1 MIRAGTSLRGL
12 RMISSPPRRRRTS
25 NADTVLNQADWFT
38 AEKDKYLTIA
48 EDHAKLGYGRSNF
61 PIVAGM
67 TSIDNYYLLLS
78 LWHGFIASG
87 LLIFLL
93 FGTTIRLF
101 RRGLRETDLGFP
113 RPSLAFTLAGILVA
127 VIFTLAT
134 VYMGTQVIPIVA
146 MLLGWSDAYLLGPMC
161 SEVSES
167 AASVGL
173 NGQSAV
179 HKSCDLGTKYCRG
192 RTKLPSRLRGVLA
205 CGDRPKVV
213 RFYVVTRLEVSRIWI
228 SFAKFLD

>member
-1 MIRAGTSLRGL
+1 MRECEWSGRQRGRPVRAVRIRLPKLSSRIMGVRALLTVHPKVERTSTQSSDLRRSPRHVHQHVLRGHCARGTRFPSGGAVMIRAGTSLRGL

-87 LLIFLL
+87 LLIILL
-93 FGTTIRLF
+93 FGTSIRLF

-113 RPSLAFTLAGILVA
+113 VHPWRSLWQGFWLPL
-127 VIFTLAT
+127 F
-134 VYMGTQVIPIVA
+134 
-146 MLLGWSDAYLLGPMC
+146 LL
-161 SEVSES
+161 
-167 AASVGL
+167 
-173 NGQSAV
+173 
-179 HKSCDLGTKYCRG
+179 
-192 RTKLPSRLRGVLA
+192 
-205 CGDRPKVV
+205 
-213 RFYVVTRLEVSRIWI
+213 
-228 SFAKFLD
+228 